1 MRSSTLKAAASGAV
15 LAWVLT
21 GAVASVQAQDDPTA
35 TAEQVEDRLV
45 AEVNGEKIYQSE
57 VLDTIQTLPPQV
69 RQMPVQMLVPLV
81 ADQLVTGRLIARKA
95 MDAGLQDSEEVQRR
109 LADAERRIVQEVWLN
124 QQIDEK
130 MTEEAI
136 QAAYQDFLAA
146 NPPAEEVRARHILV
160 ETEEEARDIIRQ
172 LEEGGDFAAI
182 AAEKSKDPGASN
194 GGDLGYFTKDRMVE
208 PFAEAAFALE
218 PGTTSEEPVQTQFGW
233 HVIRVEDRRMQEQ
246 PTLEQIRASLEQDVE
261 RQIVQDIVAELRS
274 DAEITV
280 YGPDGN
286 PMAQPEEAP
295 AEQ

>member
-95 MDAGLQDSEEVQRR
+95 IDAGLQDSEEVQRR

-246 PTLEQIRASLEQDVE
+246 PTLEQIRGSLEQDVE

>member
-95 MDAGLQDSEEVQRR
+95 IDAGLQDSEEVQRR